1 MNARDALEIVREHR
15 ETLVAQV
22 LNAELR
28 LKRALARGADVPD
41 DAVTA
46 LTLELV
52 TTAARVEEMTERVDT
67 GAADLRRECG
77 R

>member
-28 LKRALARGADVPD
+28 IKRALARGDEVPD

-52 TTAARVEEMTERVDT
+52 TTAARVEDLSGLVDT
-67 GAADLRRECG
+67 GAADLRREGG